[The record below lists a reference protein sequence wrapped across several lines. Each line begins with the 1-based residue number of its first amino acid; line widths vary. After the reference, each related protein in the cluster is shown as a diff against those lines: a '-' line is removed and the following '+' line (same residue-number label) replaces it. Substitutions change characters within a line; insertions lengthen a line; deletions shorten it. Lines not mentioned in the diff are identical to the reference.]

1 MIIGNWQKSRV
12 LGPQQRSNEA
22 RLLRR
27 ARKPSG
33 TTPASR
39 SRPLGAWLH
48 QFFNERA
55 GHIGRHPRVALDKRS
70 FIQYRLGPVQRRN
83 VGALEEFSD
92 GNLIAPEQRFLHRG
106 RPISRVIRGVV
117 LELFHARTEPLISI
131 VVIVG
136 DTRAENVQERK
147 PRMLNSLLD
156 QLSKMFLLG
165 AVSTRH
171 EGGARG

>member
-92 GNLIAPEQRFLHRG
+92 GNLIAPKQRFLHRG
-106 RPISRVIRGVV
+106 HPVSRVIRGVV
-117 LELFHARTEPLISI
+117 LQLLHTRAKPLISV

-136 DTRAENVQERK
+136 DARAEDIQERK
-147 PRMLNSLLD
+147 PRMLDTLLD
-156 QLSKMFLLG
+156 QLGEVLLLG
-165 AVSTRH
+165 AVAARD
-171 EGGARG
+171 EGGAG